1 MSSRPSLTFEFIGN
15 ACGIFTGQEGTRVL
29 CDPWIANGVFEGSWY
44 HYPPLSTTPADV
56 LDVDAVYV
64 SHLHPDHFDE
74 RFFNFDKTIPII
86 ALEHGHNFLRKKLLE
101 LGYNNLVLIKDGE
114 TVAFKEFTITLFA
127 PFTRNN
133 FHEAEVGNLI
143 DSAMVIE
150 CNGVKAFNANDNTP
164 TPEACVSLKER
175 FGTIDLAMINYN
187 AAGPYPASFANLS
200 DDEKRSEHDRILDRN
215 IAYMHN
221 LVETLAPR
229 MVLPFA
235 GAYIL
240 GGYLSRLNDYLGTTT
255 WDVCAQKLNEI
266 GLTSTEVVR
275 LREHDVLNI
284 VSGTSSPEY
293 VPLSPEHLQQYI
305 QQVSGD
311 KYPHELDGVPNSAQ
325 IIADLETASDRMRQR
340 MARAG
345 ISSDRTVTIDV
356 DGSAIQSHPTF
367 STDTDLNATPR
378 LACSLDPRLLRRIL
392 DRVSHWNNSE
402 IGCHVEFNRVPNEYQ
417 PDLHTALQFLHL

>member
-44 HYPPLSTTPADV
+44 HYPPLSTTPEDV

-74 RFFNFDKTIPII
+74 RFFNFDKNIPII

-150 CNGVKAFNANDNTP
+150 CGGVKAFNANDNTP
-164 TPEACVSLKER
+164 TPESCVELQQR
-175 FGTIDLAMINYN
+175 FDTIDLAMINYN
-187 AAGPYPASFANLS
+187 AAGPYPSSFANLS
-200 DDEKRSEHDRILDRN
+200 NSEKRSEHDRILDRN
-215 IAYMHN
+215 IAYMHS

-240 GGYLSRLNDYLGTTT
+240 GGHLSRLNDYLGTTT

-266 GLTSTEVVR
+266 GLTSTEVVC

-284 VSGTSSPEY
+284 ESGTSSPEY
-293 VPLSPEHLQQYI
+293 VPIDPEHMKQYI
-305 QQVSGD
+305 QQVAGD
-311 KYPHELDGVPNSAQ
+311 SYPYELDSAPDSAQ
-325 IIADLETASDRMRQR
+325 IIADLEIASDRMRQR

-356 DGSAIQSHPTF
+356 DGKPIQIHPTF
-367 STDTDLNATPR
+367 STDANLNATPR

-392 DRVSHWNNSE
+392 DRVSHWNNAE

>member
-15 ACGIFTGQEGTRVL
+15 ACGIFTGQKGTRVL

-44 HYPPLSTTPADV
+44 HYPPLSTTPEDV
-56 LDVDAVYV
+56 LNVDAVYV

-74 RFFNFDKTIPII
+74 RFFNFDKNLPII

-150 CNGVKAFNANDNTP
+150 CGGVKAFNANDNTP
-164 TPEACVSLKER
+164 TPESCVELQQR
-175 FGTIDLAMINYN
+175 FGTIDLAMINYT
-187 AAGPYPASFANLS
+187 AAGPYPGSFANLS
-200 DDEKRSEHDRILDRN
+200 DTEKRSEHDRILDRN

-284 VSGTSSPEY
+284 ESGTSSPEY

-305 QQVSGD
+305 QQVASD
-311 KYPHELDGVPNSAQ
+311 KYPHELDNAPNSAQ

-356 DGSAIQSHPTF
+356 DGKPIQIHPTF

-392 DRVSHWNNSE
+392 DRVSHWNNAE

>member
-1 MSSRPSLTFEFIGN
+1 MSNRPSLTFEFIGN
-15 ACGIFTGQEGTRVL
+15 ACGIFTGRDGTRVL

-56 LDVDAVYV
+56 LNVDAVYV

-74 RFFNFDKTIPII
+74 RFFNFDKNIPII

-101 LGYNNLVLIKDGE
+101 LGYNNLVLVKDGE
-114 TVAFKEFTITLFA
+114 TVAFKEFAITLFA

-133 FHEAEVGNLI
+133 FHEAEIGNLI

-150 CNGVKAFNANDNTP
+150 CDGMKAFNANDNTP
-164 TPEACVSLKER
+164 TPETCTSLKQR

-187 AAGPYPASFANLS
+187 AAGPYPGSFANLS

-215 IAYMHN
+215 IAYMHT

-240 GGYLSRLNDYLGTTT
+240 GGHLSRLNDFLGTTT

-266 GLTSTEVVR
+266 GLSSTEVVR
-275 LREHDVLNI
+275 LREHDELNI
-284 VSGTSSPEY
+284 ESGKSRPEY
-293 VPLSPEHLQQYI
+293 VPLSPEHLKQYI

-311 KYPHELDGVPNSAQ
+311 KYPHELDDAPNSAQ

-345 ISSDRTVTIDV
+345 ISSDCTVTIDV
-356 DGSAIQSHPTF
+356 DGNPIQIHPAF
-367 STDTDLNATPR
+367 SVETDLTATPR
-378 LACSLDPRLLRRIL
+378 LACTLDLRLLRRIL
-392 DRVSHWNNSE
+392 DRVSHWNNAE

>member
-1 MSSRPSLTFEFIGN
+1 MSTRPSLTFEFIGN
-15 ACGIFTGQEGTRVL
+15 ACGIFTGRDGTRVL

-44 HYPPLSTTPADV
+44 HYPPLSTTPEDV
-56 LDVDAVYV
+56 LNVDAVYV

-74 RFFNFDKTIPII
+74 RFFNFDKNLPII

-150 CNGVKAFNANDNTP
+150 CGGVKAFNANDNTP
-164 TPEACVSLKER
+164 TPESCTSLKQR

-200 DDEKRSEHDRILDRN
+200 DAEKRNEHDRILDRN

-266 GLTSTEVVR
+266 GLSTTKVVR

-284 VSGTSSPEY
+284 ESGESIPEY
-293 VPLSPEHLQQYI
+293 VPLSPEHLKQYI
-305 QQVSGD
+305 QQVSDD
-311 KYPHELDGVPNSAQ
+311 KYPHELDAIPNSAQ

-356 DGSAIQSHPTF
+356 DGSAIQIHPTF
-367 STDTDLNATPR
+367 STNTDLNATPR

-392 DRVSHWNNSE
+392 DRVSHWNNAE

>member
-1 MSSRPSLTFEFIGN
+1 MSTRPSLTFEFIGN
-15 ACGIFTGQEGTRVL
+15 ACGIFIGKDGTRIL
-29 CDPWIANGVFEGSWY
+29 CDPWIADGVFEGSWY

-56 LDVDAVYV
+56 LNVDAVYV

-74 RFFNFDKTIPII
+74 RYFDFPKDLPIL

-114 TVAFKEFTITLFA
+114 TVPFKEFSITLFA
-127 PFTRNN
+127 PFTRHN
-133 FHEAEVGNLI
+133 FHEAEIGNLI

-150 CNGVKAFNANDNTP
+150 CDGVKAFNANDNTP
-164 TPEACVSLKER
+164 TPESCVELQQR

-187 AAGPYPASFANLS
+187 AAGPYPGSFANLS
-200 DDEKRSEHDRILDRN
+200 DVEKRSEHDRILDRN

-240 GGYLSRLNDYLGTTT
+240 GGYLSHLNDYLGTTT
-255 WDVCAQKLNEI
+255 LDVCAKKLNEI

-284 VSGTSSPEY
+284 ESGKSSPEY
-293 VPLSPEHLQQYI
+293 VSLSSEHLKQYI
-305 QQVSGD
+305 QEVSRD
-311 KYPHELDGVPNSAQ
+311 KYPYELDSTPSSAQ
-325 IIADLETASDRMRQR
+325 IISDLQTASDRMRQR
-340 MARAG
+340 MSRAG
-345 ISSDRTVTIDV
+345 INSDCTVTIDV
-356 DGSAIQSHPTF
+356 DGQPTQI
-367 STDTDLNATPR
+367 
-378 LACSLDPRLLRRIL
+378 RRIL
-392 DRVSHWNNSE
+392 DRVSHWNNAE
-402 IGCHVEFNRVPNEYQ
+402 IGCHVQFNRVPNEYQ

>member
-15 ACGIFTGQEGTRVL
+15 ACGIFTGKEGTRVL

-74 RFFNFDKTIPII
+74 RFFDFDKNIPII

-150 CNGVKAFNANDNTP
+150 CAGVKAFNANDNTP
-164 TPEACVSLKER
+164 TPETCIELKQR

-187 AAGPYPASFANLS
+187 AAGPYPSSFANLS
-200 DDEKRSEHDRILDRN
+200 NSEKRNEHDRILDRN
-215 IAYMHN
+215 ISYMHN

-240 GGYLSRLNDYLGTTT
+240 GGQLSRLNEFLGTTT

-284 VSGTSSPEY
+284 ESGDSSPEY
-293 VPLSPEHLQQYI
+293 VPIDPEHMKQYI
-305 QQVSGD
+305 QQISHD
-311 KYPHELDGVPNSAQ
+311 EYPYELDSMPNSDQ
-325 IIADLETASDRMRQR
+325 IITDLETASDRMRQR
-340 MARAG
+340 MSRAG
-345 ISSDRTVTIDV
+345 ISSDRIVTIDV
-356 DGSAIQSHPTF
+356 DGKPIQIHPTF
-367 STDTDLNATPR
+367 STDIDLNATPR
-378 LACSLDPRLLRRIL
+378 LACSLDSRLLRRIL
-392 DRVSHWNNSE
+392 DRVSHWNNAE
-402 IGCHVEFNRVPNEYQ
+402 IGCHIEFNRVPNEYQ

>member
-15 ACGIFTGQEGTRVL
+15 ACGIFTGKDGTRVL

-44 HYPPLSTTPADV
+44 HYPPLSTTPEDV
-56 LDVDAVYV
+56 LNVDAVYV

-150 CNGVKAFNANDNTP
+150 CSGMKAFNANDNTP
-164 TPEACVSLKER
+164 TPETCTSLKQR

-187 AAGPYPASFANLS
+187 AAGPYPGSFANLS
-200 DDEKRSEHDRILDRN
+200 DSEKRSEHDRILDRN

-240 GGYLSRLNDYLGTTT
+240 GGHLSRLNDYLGTTT

-266 GLTSTEVVR
+266 GLSTTKVVR

-284 VSGTSSPEY
+284 ESGESSPEY
-293 VPLSPEHLQQYI
+293 VPLSPEHLKQYT

-311 KYPHELDGVPNSAQ
+311 KYPHELDNMPNSAQ

-356 DGSAIQSHPTF
+356 DSKPIQIHPTF
-367 STDTDLNATPR
+367 STNTDLNATPR

-392 DRVSHWNNSE
+392 DRVSHWNNAE

>member
-1 MSSRPSLTFEFIGN
+1 MSTRPSLTFEFIGN
-15 ACGIFTGQEGTRVL
+15 ACGIFIGKDGTRIL
-29 CDPWIANGVFEGSWY
+29 CDPWIADGVFEGSWY

-56 LDVDAVYV
+56 LNVDAVYV

-74 RFFNFDKTIPII
+74 RYFDFPKDLPIL

-114 TVAFKEFTITLFA
+114 TVPFKEFSITLFA
-127 PFTRNN
+127 PFTRHN
-133 FHEAEVGNLI
+133 FHEAEIGNLI

-164 TPEACVSLKER
+164 TPESCVELQQR

-187 AAGPYPASFANLS
+187 AAGPYPGSFANLS
-200 DDEKRSEHDRILDRN
+200 DVEKRSEHDRILDRN

-255 WDVCAQKLNEI
+255 LDVCAKKLNEI

-284 VSGTSSPEY
+284 ESGKSSPEY
-293 VPLSPEHLQQYI
+293 VPLSSEHLKQYI
-305 QQVSGD
+305 QEVSRD
-311 KYPHELDGVPNSAQ
+311 KYPYELDSTPSSAQ
-325 IIADLETASDRMRQR
+325 IISDLQTASDRMRQR
-340 MARAG
+340 MSRAG
-345 ISSDRTVTIDV
+345 INSDCTVTIDV
-356 DGSAIQSHPTF
+356 DGQPTQIHPTF
-367 STDTDLNATPR
+367 SVETDLTATPR
-378 LACSLDPRLLRRIL
+378 LACTLDLHLLRRIL
-392 DRVSHWNNSE
+392 DRVSHWNNAE
-402 IGCHVEFNRVPNEYQ
+402 IGCHVQFNRVPNEYQ

>member
-15 ACGIFTGQEGTRVL
+15 ACGIFTGQKGTRVL

-44 HYPPLSTTPADV
+44 HYPPLSTTPEDV
-56 LDVDAVYV
+56 LNVDAVYV

-74 RFFNFDKTIPII
+74 RFFNFDKNLPII

-114 TVAFKEFTITLFA
+114 TISFKEFTITLFA

-150 CNGVKAFNANDNTP
+150 CGGVKAFNANDNTP
-164 TPEACVSLKER
+164 TPESCVELQQR

-200 DDEKRSEHDRILDRN
+200 DAEKRNEHDRILDRN

-284 VSGTSSPEY
+284 ESGTSSPEY

-305 QQVSGD
+305 QQVASD
-311 KYPHELDGVPNSAQ
+311 KYPHELDSAPNSAQ

-356 DGSAIQSHPTF
+356 DSKPIQIHPTF
-367 STDTDLNATPR
+367 SVETDMNATPR

-392 DRVSHWNNSE
+392 DRVSHWNNAE
-402 IGCHVEFNRVPNEYQ
+402 ISCHVEFNRVPNEYQ

>member
-1 MSSRPSLTFEFIGN
+1 MSTRPSLTFEFIGN
-15 ACGIFTGQEGTRVL
+15 ACGIFIGKDGTRIL
-29 CDPWIANGVFEGSWY
+29 CDPWIADGVFEGSWY

-56 LDVDAVYV
+56 LNVDAVYV

-74 RFFNFDKTIPII
+74 RYFDFPKDLPIL

-114 TVAFKEFTITLFA
+114 TVPFKEFSITLFA
-127 PFTRNN
+127 PFTRHN
-133 FHEAEVGNLI
+133 FHEAEIGNLI

-150 CNGVKAFNANDNTP
+150 CDGVKAFNANDNTP
-164 TPEACVSLKER
+164 TPESCVELQQR

-187 AAGPYPASFANLS
+187 AAGPYPGSFANLS
-200 DDEKRSEHDRILDRN
+200 DVEKRSEHDRILDRN

-240 GGYLSRLNDYLGTTT
+240 GGYLSHLNDYLGTTT
-255 WDVCAQKLNEI
+255 LDVCAKKLNEI

-284 VSGTSSPEY
+284 ESGKSSPEY
-293 VPLSPEHLQQYI
+293 VSLSSEHLKQYI
-305 QQVSGD
+305 QEVSRD
-311 KYPHELDGVPNSAQ
+311 KYPYELDSTPSSAQ
-325 IIADLETASDRMRQR
+325 IISDLQTASDRMRQR
-340 MARAG
+340 MSRAG
-345 ISSDRTVTIDV
+345 INSDCTVTIDV
-356 DGSAIQSHPTF
+356 DGQPTQIHPTF
-367 STDTDLNATPR
+367 SVETDLTATPR
-378 LACSLDPRLLRRIL
+378 LACTLDLHLLRRIL
-392 DRVSHWNNSE
+392 DRVSHWNNAE
-402 IGCHVEFNRVPNEYQ
+402 IGCHVQFNRVPNEYQ

>member
-1 MSSRPSLTFEFIGN
+1 MSTRPSLTFEFIGN
-15 ACGIFTGQEGTRVL
+15 ACGIFTGRDGTRVL

-44 HYPPLSTTPADV
+44 HYPPLSTTPEDV
-56 LDVDAVYV
+56 LNVDAVYV

-74 RFFNFDKTIPII
+74 RFFNFDKNLPII

-150 CNGVKAFNANDNTP
+150 CGGVKAFNANDNTP
-164 TPEACVSLKER
+164 TPESCTSLKQR

-200 DDEKRSEHDRILDRN
+200 DAEKRNEHDRILDRN

-266 GLTSTEVVR
+266 GLSTTKVVR

-284 VSGTSSPEY
+284 ESGESIPEY
-293 VPLSPEHLQQYI
+293 VPLSPEHLKQYI
-305 QQVSGD
+305 QQVSDD
-311 KYPHELDGVPNSAQ
+311 KYPHELDAIPNSAQ

-356 DGSAIQSHPTF
+356 DGSAIQIHPTF
-367 STDTDLNATPR
+367 STNNDLNATPR

-392 DRVSHWNNSE
+392 DRVSHWNNAE

>member
-150 CNGVKAFNANDNTP
+150 CGGVKAFNANDNTP
-164 TPEACVSLKER
+164 TPESCVELQQR

-187 AAGPYPASFANLS
+187 AAGPYPGSFANLS
-200 DDEKRSEHDRILDRN
+200 DTEKRSEHDRILDRN

-284 VSGTSSPEY
+284 ESGTSSPEY
-293 VPLSPEHLQQYI
+293 VPLSPEHLQHYI

-356 DGSAIQSHPTF
+356 DGSAIQIHPTF

>member
-1 MSSRPSLTFEFIGN
+1 MSTRPSLTFEFIGN
-15 ACGIFTGQEGTRVL
+15 ACGIFTGRDGTRVL

-44 HYPPLSTTPADV
+44 HYPPLSTTPEDV
-56 LDVDAVYV
+56 LNVDAVYV

-74 RFFNFDKTIPII
+74 RFFNFDKNLPII

-150 CNGVKAFNANDNTP
+150 CGGVKAFNANDNTP
-164 TPEACVSLKER
+164 TPESCFELQQR

-200 DDEKRSEHDRILDRN
+200 DAEKRNEHDRILDRN

-284 VSGTSSPEY
+284 ESGTSSPEY

-305 QQVSGD
+305 QQVASD
-311 KYPHELDGVPNSAQ
+311 KYPHELDNAPNSAQ

-356 DGSAIQSHPTF
+356 DGKPIQIHPVF
-367 STDTDLNATPR
+367 SVETDMNATPR
-378 LACSLDPRLLRRIL
+378 LACTLDLRLLRRIL
-392 DRVSHWNNSE
+392 DRVSHWNNAE

>member
-1 MSSRPSLTFEFIGN
+1 MSSPASLTFEFIGN
-15 ACGIFTGQEGTRVL
+15 ACGIFTGREGTRVL

-44 HYPPLSTTPADV
+44 HYPPLSTTPEDV

-74 RFFNFDKTIPII
+74 RFFNFDKNIPII

-101 LGYNNLVLIKDGE
+101 LGYNNLVLVKDGE
-114 TVAFKEFTITLFA
+114 TVSYKEFTITMFA

-133 FHEAEVGNLI
+133 FHEAEIGNLI

-150 CNGVKAFNANDNTP
+150 CDGVKAFNANDNTP
-164 TPEACVSLKER
+164 TPETCTSLKQR

-187 AAGPYPASFANLS
+187 AAGPYPASFGNLS
-200 DDEKRSEHDRILDRN
+200 DAEKRTEHDRLLDRN
-215 IAYMHN
+215 ISYMHN
-221 LVETLAPR
+221 LVEMLAPR

-240 GGYLSRLNDYLGTTT
+240 GGHLSRLNNFLGTTT
-255 WDVCAQKLNEI
+255 WDVCADKLNEI
-266 GLTSTEVVR
+266 GLSTTEVVR
-275 LREHDVLNI
+275 LREHDVLSIETGESN
-284 VSGTSSPEY
+284 PEY
-293 VPLSPEHLQQYI
+293 EPLDPEHLKRYI

-311 KYPHELDGVPNSAQ
+311 KYPYESDSTPNSAQ
-325 IIADLETASDRMRQR
+325 TIADLETASNRMRER

-356 DGSAIQSHPTF
+356 DGLPIQIHPTF
-367 STDTDLNATPR
+367 STQTDLDSTPR
-378 LACSLDPRLLRRIL
+378 LDCTLDLRLLRRIL
-392 DRVSHWNNSE
+392 DRASHWNNAE
-402 IGCHVEFNRVPNEYQ
+402 IGCHVQFNRTPNEYQ

>member
-15 ACGIFTGQEGTRVL
+15 ACGIFTGREGTRVL

-133 FHEAEVGNLI
+133 FHEAEIGNLI
-143 DSAMVIE
+143 DSAMVVE
-150 CNGVKAFNANDNTP
+150 CGGVKAFNANDNTP
-164 TPEACVSLKER
+164 TPESCFELQQR

-187 AAGPYPASFANLS
+187 AAGPYPGSFANLS
-200 DDEKRSEHDRILDRN
+200 DTEKRSEHDRILDRN

-284 VSGTSSPEY
+284 ESGTSSPEY

-305 QQVSGD
+305 QQVASD
-311 KYPHELDGVPNSAQ
+311 KYPHELDNAPNSAQ

-356 DGSAIQSHPTF
+356 DGKPIQIHPVF
-367 STDTDLNATPR
+367 SVETDMSATPR
-378 LACSLDPRLLRRIL
+378 LACTLDLRLLRRIL
-392 DRVSHWNNSE
+392 DRVSHWNNAE

>member
-1 MSSRPSLTFEFIGN
+1 MSSRASLTFEFIGN
-15 ACGIFTGQEGTRVL
+15 ACGIFTGREGTRVL

-44 HYPPLSTTPADV
+44 HYPPLSTTPEDV

-74 RFFNFDKTIPII
+74 RFFNFDKNIPII

-101 LGYNNLVLIKDGE
+101 LGYNNLVLVKDGE
-114 TVAFKEFTITLFA
+114 TVSYKEFTITMFA

-133 FHEAEVGNLI
+133 FHEAEIGNLI

-150 CNGVKAFNANDNTP
+150 CDGVKAFNANDNTP
-164 TPEACVSLKER
+164 TPETCTSLKQR

-187 AAGPYPASFANLS
+187 AAGPYPASFGNLS
-200 DDEKRSEHDRILDRN
+200 DAEKRTEHDRLLDRN
-215 IAYMHN
+215 ISYMHN
-221 LVETLAPR
+221 LVEMLAPR

-240 GGYLSRLNDYLGTTT
+240 GGHLSRLNDFLGTTT
-255 WDVCAQKLNEI
+255 WDVCADKLNEI
-266 GLTSTEVVR
+266 GLSTTEVVR

-284 VSGTSSPEY
+284 ETGESNPEY
-293 VPLSPEHLQQYI
+293 EPLDPEHLKRYI

-311 KYPHELDGVPNSAQ
+311 KYPYESDSTPNSAQ
-325 IIADLETASDRMRQR
+325 IIADLETASNRMRER

-356 DGSAIQSHPTF
+356 DGMPIQIHPRF
-367 STDTDLNATPR
+367 STQTDLDSTPR
-378 LACSLDPRLLRRIL
+378 LDCTLDLRLLRRIL
-392 DRVSHWNNSE
+392 DRTSHWNNAE
-402 IGCHVEFNRVPNEYQ
+402 IGCHVQFNRTPNEYQ

>member
-1 MSSRPSLTFEFIGN
+1 MSSPASLTFEFIGN
-15 ACGIFTGQEGTRVL
+15 ACGIFTGREGTRVL

-44 HYPPLSTTPADV
+44 HYPPLSTTPEDV

-74 RFFNFDKTIPII
+74 RFFNFDKNIPII
-86 ALEHGHNFLRKKLLE
+86 ALGHGHNFLRKKLLE
-101 LGYNNLVLIKDGE
+101 LGYNNLVLVKDGE
-114 TVAFKEFTITLFA
+114 TVSYKEFTITMFA

-133 FHEAEVGNLI
+133 FHEAEIGNLI

-150 CNGVKAFNANDNTP
+150 CDGVKAFNANDNTP
-164 TPEACVSLKER
+164 TPETCTSLKQR

-187 AAGPYPASFANLS
+187 AAGPYPASFGNLS
-200 DDEKRSEHDRILDRN
+200 DAEKRTEHDRLLDRN
-215 IAYMHN
+215 ISYMHN
-221 LVETLAPR
+221 LVEMLAPR
-229 MVLPFA
+229 TVLPFA

-240 GGYLSRLNDYLGTTT
+240 GGHLSRLNDFLGTTT
-255 WDVCAQKLNEI
+255 WDVCADKLNEI
-266 GLTSTEVVR
+266 GLSFTEVVR

-284 VSGTSSPEY
+284 ETGESNPEY
-293 VPLSPEHLQQYI
+293 EPLDPEHLKRYI

-311 KYPHELDGVPNSAQ
+311 KYPYESDSTPNSAQ
-325 IIADLETASDRMRQR
+325 IIADLETASNRMRER

-356 DGSAIQSHPTF
+356 DGMPIQIHPRF
-367 STDTDLNATPR
+367 STQTDLDSTPR
-378 LACSLDPRLLRRIL
+378 LDCTLDLRLLRRIL
-392 DRVSHWNNSE
+392 DRASHWNNAE
-402 IGCHVEFNRVPNEYQ
+402 IGCHVQFNRTPNEYQ

>member
-150 CNGVKAFNANDNTP
+150 CGGVKAFNANDNTP
-164 TPEACVSLKER
+164 TPESCVELQQR

-187 AAGPYPASFANLS
+187 AAGPYPGSFANLS
-200 DDEKRSEHDRILDRN
+200 DTEKRSEHDRILDRN

-284 VSGTSSPEY
+284 ESGTSSPEY

-311 KYPHELDGVPNSAQ
+311 NYPHELDGVPNSAQ

-356 DGSAIQSHPTF
+356 DGSAIQIHPTF

>member
-1 MSSRPSLTFEFIGN
+1 MSSRASLTFEFIGN
-15 ACGIFTGQEGTRVL
+15 ACGIFTGREGTRVL

-44 HYPPLSTTPADV
+44 HYPPLSTTPEDV

-74 RFFNFDKTIPII
+74 RFFNFDKNIPII

-101 LGYNNLVLIKDGE
+101 LGYNNLVLVKDGE
-114 TVAFKEFTITLFA
+114 TVSYKEFTITMFA

-133 FHEAEVGNLI
+133 FHEAEIGNLI

-150 CNGVKAFNANDNTP
+150 CDGVKAFNANDNTP
-164 TPEACVSLKER
+164 TPETCTSLKQR

-187 AAGPYPASFANLS
+187 AAGPYPASFGNLS
-200 DDEKRSEHDRILDRN
+200 DAEKRTEHDRLLDRN
-215 IAYMHN
+215 ISYMHN
-221 LVETLAPR
+221 LVEMLAPR

-240 GGYLSRLNDYLGTTT
+240 GGHLSRLNDFLGTTT
-255 WDVCAQKLNEI
+255 WDVCADKLNEI
-266 GLTSTEVVR
+266 GLSTTEVVR

-284 VSGTSSPEY
+284 ETGESNPEY
-293 VPLSPEHLQQYI
+293 EPLDPEHLKRYI

-311 KYPHELDGVPNSAQ
+311 KYPYESDSTPNSAQ
-325 IIADLETASDRMRQR
+325 IIADLETASNRMRER

-356 DGSAIQSHPTF
+356 DGMPIQIHPRF
-367 STDTDLNATPR
+367 STQTHLDSTPR
-378 LACSLDPRLLRRIL
+378 LDCTLDLRLLRRIL
-392 DRVSHWNNSE
+392 DRTSHWNNAE
-402 IGCHVEFNRVPNEYQ
+402 IGCHVQFNRTPNEYQ

>member
-1 MSSRPSLTFEFIGN
+1 MSSRASLTFEFIGN
-15 ACGIFTGQEGTRVL
+15 ACGIFTGREGTRVL

-44 HYPPLSTTPADV
+44 HYPPLSTTPEDV

-74 RFFNFDKTIPII
+74 RFFNFDKNIPII

-101 LGYNNLVLIKDGE
+101 LGYNNLVLVKDGE
-114 TVAFKEFTITLFA
+114 TVSYKEFTITMFA

-133 FHEAEVGNLI
+133 FHEAEIGNLI

-150 CNGVKAFNANDNTP
+150 CDGVKAFNANDNTP
-164 TPEACVSLKER
+164 TPETCTSLKQR

-187 AAGPYPASFANLS
+187 AAGPYPASFGNLS
-200 DDEKRSEHDRILDRN
+200 DAEKRTEHDRLLDRN
-215 IAYMHN
+215 ISYMHN
-221 LVETLAPR
+221 LVEMLAPR

-240 GGYLSRLNDYLGTTT
+240 GGHLSRLNNFLGTTT
-255 WDVCAQKLNEI
+255 WDVCADKLNEI
-266 GLTSTEVVR
+266 GLSTTEVVR
-275 LREHDVLNI
+275 LREHDVLSIETGESN
-284 VSGTSSPEY
+284 PEY
-293 VPLSPEHLQQYI
+293 EPLDPEHLKRYI

-311 KYPHELDGVPNSAQ
+311 KYPYESDSTPNSAQ
-325 IIADLETASDRMRQR
+325 TIADLETASNRMRER

-356 DGSAIQSHPTF
+356 DGLPIQIHPTF
-367 STDTDLNATPR
+367 STQTDLDSTPR
-378 LACSLDPRLLRRIL
+378 LDCTLDLRLLRRIL
-392 DRVSHWNNSE
+392 DRASHWNNAE
-402 IGCHVEFNRVPNEYQ
+402 IGCHVQFNRTPNEYQ

>member
-44 HYPPLSTTPADV
+44 HYPPLSTTPEDV
-56 LDVDAVYV
+56 LNVDAVYV

-133 FHEAEVGNLI
+133 FHEAEIGNLI

-150 CNGVKAFNANDNTP
+150 CGGVKAFNANDNTP

-284 VSGTSSPEY
+284 ESGTSSPEY

-305 QQVSGD
+305 QQVAGD
-311 KYPHELDGVPNSAQ
+311 KYPHELDAAPNSAQ

-356 DGSAIQSHPTF
+356 DGSAIQIHPTF

>member
-1 MSSRPSLTFEFIGN
+1 MSNHPSLTFEFIGN

-44 HYPPLSTTPADV
+44 HYPPLTTRPEDV
-56 LDVDAVYV
+56 LGVDAIYV

-74 RFFNFDKTIPII
+74 RFFNFDKNIPII

-101 LGYNNLVLIKDGE
+101 LGYSNLVLVKDGE
-114 TVAFKEFTITLFA
+114 TVSFKEFTITMYA

-143 DSAMVIE
+143 DSAMIIE

-164 TPEACVSLKER
+164 TPETCVKLKQR

-187 AAGPYPASFANLS
+187 AAGPYPASFVNLS
-200 DDEKRSEHDRILDRN
+200 EAEKRSEHDRVLNRN
-215 IAYMHN
+215 IDYMHN

-240 GGYLSRLNDYLGTTT
+240 GGQLSRLNDFLGTTT
-255 WDVCAQKLNEI
+255 WDVCADKLNRI
-266 GLTSTEVVR
+266 GLTSTKVVR

-284 VSGTSSPEY
+284 KSGESSPEY
-293 VPLSPEHLQQYI
+293 EPLNPEHMKPYI
-305 QQVSGD
+305 QQISGD
-311 KYPHELDGVPNSAQ
+311 KYPYESDDTPDTAQ

-340 MARAG
+340 MNRAG
-345 ISSDRTVTIDV
+345 ITTDRTVIINV
-356 DGSAIQSHPTF
+356 DGKAIQIHPTF
-367 STDTDLNATPR
+367 SSETNINATPR
-378 LACSLDPRLLRRIL
+378 LACSLDLRLLRRIL
-392 DRVSHWNNSE
+392 DRTSHWNNAE

>member
-15 ACGIFTGQEGTRVL
+15 ACGIFTGNEGTRVL

-44 HYPPLSTTPADV
+44 HYPPLSTTPEDV
-56 LDVDAVYV
+56 LNVDAVYV

-74 RFFNFDKTIPII
+74 RFFNFDKNIPII
-86 ALEHGHNFLRKKLLE
+86 ALEHGHNFLRRKLLE
-101 LGYNNLVLIKDGE
+101 LGYNNLVLVKDGE
-114 TVAFKEFTITLFA
+114 TVSFKEFTITLFA

-164 TPEACVSLKER
+164 TPESCAELKNR

-187 AAGPYPASFANLS
+187 AAGPYPSSFANLS
-200 DDEKRSEHDRILDRN
+200 DTEKLIEHVRILDRN

-221 LVETLAPR
+221 LVEALTPR

-240 GGYLSRLNDYLGTTT
+240 GGHLSRLNDYLGTTT

-266 GLTSTEVVR
+266 GLSITTVVR

-284 VSGTSSPEY
+284 ESGESSPEY
-293 VPLSPEHLQQYI
+293 APINPEHMKQYI
-305 QQVSGD
+305 QEISQD
-311 KYPHELDGVPNSAQ
+311 QYPYELDSMPNSEQ

-340 MARAG
+340 MIRAG
-345 ISSDRTVTIDV
+345 ITTDRIVTIEV
-356 DGSAIQSHPTF
+356 DGKSIQIHPMF
-367 STDTDLNATPR
+367 SLETEVNATPR
-378 LACSLDPRLLRRIL
+378 LACSLDLRLLRRIL
-392 DRVSHWNNSE
+392 DRVSHWNNAE

>member
-15 ACGIFTGQEGTRVL
+15 ACGIFTGKEGTRVL

-74 RFFNFDKTIPII
+74 RFFDFDKNIPII

-114 TVAFKEFTITLFA
+114 TVAFKEFTISLFA

-150 CNGVKAFNANDNTP
+150 CAGVKAFNANDNTP
-164 TPEACVSLKER
+164 TPESCVKLQQH
-175 FGTIDLAMINYN
+175 FGTIDLAMLNYN
-187 AAGPYPASFANLS
+187 AAGPYPGSFANLS
-200 DDEKRSEHDRILDRN
+200 DAEKRSEHDRILDRN
-215 IAYMHN
+215 IAYMHT

-240 GGYLSRLNDYLGTTT
+240 GGHLSRLNDYLGTTT

-284 VSGTSSPEY
+284 ESGNSSPEY
-293 VPLSPEHLQQYI
+293 VPLNPEHLNQYI

-311 KYPHELDGVPNSAQ
+311 TYPYESDNIPSSAQ
-325 IIADLETASDRMRQR
+325 IIADLEIASDRMRQR

-356 DGSAIQSHPTF
+356 DGKLIQIHPTF
-367 STDTDLNATPR
+367 STDTDLNAIPR
-378 LACSLDPRLLRRIL
+378 LSCNLDPRLLRRIL
-392 DRVSHWNNSE
+392 DRISHWNNAE

>member
-15 ACGIFTGQEGTRVL
+15 ACGIFTGQKGTRVL

-44 HYPPLSTTPADV
+44 HYPPLSTTPEDV
-56 LDVDAVYV
+56 LNVDAVYV

-74 RFFNFDKTIPII
+74 RFFNFDKNLPII

-150 CNGVKAFNANDNTP
+150 CGGVKAFNANDNTP
-164 TPEACVSLKER
+164 TPESCLELQQR

-200 DDEKRSEHDRILDRN
+200 DAEKRNEHDRILDRN

-284 VSGTSSPEY
+284 ESGTSSPEY

-305 QQVSGD
+305 QQVASD
-311 KYPHELDGVPNSAQ
+311 KYPHELDNAPNSAQ

-356 DGSAIQSHPTF
+356 DGSAIQIHPTF

>member
-15 ACGIFTGQEGTRVL
+15 ACGIFTGKEGTRVL

-44 HYPPLSTTPADV
+44 HYPPLSTSPEDV
-56 LDVDAVYV
+56 LNVDAVYV

-74 RFFNFDKTIPII
+74 RFFNFDKNIPII
-86 ALEHGHNFLRKKLLE
+86 ALDHGHNFLRKKLLE
-101 LGYNNLVLIKDGE
+101 LGYNNLVLVQDGE
-114 TVAFKEFTITLFA
+114 TVSFKEFTISMFA

-143 DSAMVIE
+143 DSAMIID

-164 TPEACVSLKER
+164 TPETCTELKQR

-187 AAGPYPASFANLS
+187 AAGPYPASFVNLS
-200 DDEKRSEHDRILDRN
+200 KAEKRSEHNRVLNRN
-215 IAYMHN
+215 IDYMHN

-240 GGYLSRLNDYLGTTT
+240 GGQLSRLNEFLGTTT
-255 WDVCAQKLNEI
+255 WDVCADKLNEI
-266 GLTSTEVVR
+266 GLTTTEVVR

-284 VSGTSSPEY
+284 ESGESSPEY
-293 VPLSPEHLQQYI
+293 EPLNPEHMKQYTQQI
-305 QQVSGD
+305 SHD
-311 KYPHELDGVPNSAQ
+311 KYPYELDSMPNSEQ

-340 MARAG
+340 MTRAG
-345 ISSDRTVTIDV
+345 ITSDRTVTIDV
-356 DGSAIQSHPTF
+356 DGSAIQIHPTF
-367 STDTDLNATPR
+367 STNTDLNATPR

-392 DRVSHWNNSE
+392 DRVSHWNNAE
-402 IGCHVEFNRVPNEYQ
+402 IGCHLEFNRVPNEYQ